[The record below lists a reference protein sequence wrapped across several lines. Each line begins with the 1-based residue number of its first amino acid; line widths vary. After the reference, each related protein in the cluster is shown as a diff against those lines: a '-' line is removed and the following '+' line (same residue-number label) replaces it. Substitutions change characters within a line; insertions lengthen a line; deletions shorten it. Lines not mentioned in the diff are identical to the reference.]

1 VSEAG
6 VDTWRLGFKIGR
18 RPPADHFEVAQYK
31 AHWHP
36 AFSLVTLEGHPL
48 TGELCP
54 GELLGD
60 LHEQVLE
67 AVEDVCGRAEPVG
80 VMRLDSTATHT
91 FATAADGFAVL
102 RGIAAIVDGLPALK
116 PAVFGKP
123 PETVYLISK
132 HGRGA
137 KLGRAYDPF
146 FRGLTARG
154 EAVRMEAQDRF
165 NGARKLQLE
174 VALAAATPRARF
186 HRRFVPV
193 WRAGQDLTVAAFPKL
208 AKRLAEKVE
217 AGELSHTRARSI
229 AGYLALDAAGATPS
243 VPKRTRMWY
252 RRLLREHNLAVAD
265 DSVFEPVTVDLGPVL
280 EAALDSP
287 LWGAEG

>member
-1 VSEAG
+1 

-36 AFSLVTLEGHPL
+36 AFSLLTLEGHPL
-48 TGELCP
+48 VGDLCS

-60 LHEQVLE
+60 LHEQVHE
-67 AVEDVCGRAEPVG
+67 AVEDVCGAAEPVG
-80 VMRLDSTATHT
+80 IMRLDSTATHT
-91 FATAADGFAVL
+91 FASPADGFAVL

-146 FRGLTARG
+146 FRGETARG
-154 EAVRMEAQDRF
+154 EAARFEAQDRF
-165 NGARKLQLE
+165 NGSRKLALE
-174 VALAAATPRARF
+174 VALDAATPRARF

-193 WRAGQDLTVAAFPKL
+193 WRAGQDLTVAAFPEL
-208 AKRLAEKVE
+208 AKCLADKVE
-217 AGELSHTRARSI
+217 AGELTQTRARSI
-229 AGYLALDAAGATPS
+229 AGYLALDAAGLTTKVAP
-243 VPKRTRMWY
+243 RTARRY
-252 RRLLREHNLAVAD
+252 RRYLSEHGLAAAD
-265 DSVFEPVTVDLGPVL
+265 DSMFEPVTVDLGPVL
-280 EAALDSP
+280 EAALESP
-287 LWGAEG
+287 FWGHG